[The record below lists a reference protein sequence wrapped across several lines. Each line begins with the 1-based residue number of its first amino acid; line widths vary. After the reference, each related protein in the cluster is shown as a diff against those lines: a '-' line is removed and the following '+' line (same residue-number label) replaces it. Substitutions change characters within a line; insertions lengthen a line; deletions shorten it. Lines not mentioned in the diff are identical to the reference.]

1 MMGVGK
7 KENSKASG
15 GIYTQM
21 DKNIRGIT
29 LKG

>member
-7 KENSKASG
+7 KENSKAPG
-15 GIYTQM
+15 RIYTQM
-21 DKNIRGIT
+21 DKNIRETT